1 MNSSS
6 RPIRVALIGYGF
18 SGKTF
23 HAPLIT
29 AVAGLE
35 LRAIASRD
43 ASKVHVDL
51 PGITVDPDP
60 LAIAIS
66 DEIDLVV
73 IATPNESHAPIA
85 RVALAAG
92 KHVIVDKPFT
102 LNLTEA
108 RQLIAL
114 SEHKEVLLSVFHNRR
129 WDSDFLT
136 VRRAIDDRLI
146 GTVTHFESH
155 IDRFRPKVR
164 DRWRERGGPGSGLWF
179 DLGPHLVDQA
189 LQLFGLPDR
198 VQGNLA
204 QQRTGALSDDWA
216 HVVLDYHER
225 RVILHAASLTA
236 GGTHRFTVH
245 GDEGSLVKGKAD
257 RQEQQLL
264 DGMRP
269 GDAGWGEDAEA
280 LLVYDRS
287 GSARSVPAIA
297 GDQRLYYKGIVDTL
311 SGKAGNPV
319 TPIQALAVMAVL
331 QAAVES
337 AQTRTSVEVAMTPEE
352 RAEWAR
358 ASGAYKR
365 DNALR

>member
-23 HAPLIT
+23 HAPLIA
-29 AVAGLE
+29 AVAGFE

-43 ASKVHVDL
+43 AAKVHADL
-51 PGITVDPDP
+51 PDITVDPDP
-60 LAIAIS
+60 LAIATS

-73 IATPNESHAPIA
+73 IATPNQSHAPIA
-85 RVALAAG
+85 LAALAAG
-92 KHVIVDKPFT
+92 KHVIVDKPFA

-108 RQLIAL
+108 RELIAL
-114 SEHKEVLLSVFHNRR
+114 SEHQKVLLSVFHNRR

-136 VRRAIDDRLI
+136 VRRAIGDRLV

-155 IDRFRPKVR
+155 IDRFRPQVR
-164 DRWRERGGPGSGLWF
+164 DRWRERSGPGSGLWF

-225 RVILHAASLTA
+225 RVILHAASLIA
-236 GGTHRFTVH
+236 GGTHRFTIH

-257 RQEQQLL
+257 RQERQLL
-264 DGMRP
+264 DGTRP
-269 GDAGWGEDAEA
+269 GDAGWGEDADA

-287 GSARSVPAIA
+287 GASRSVPAIA
-297 GDQRLYYKGIVDTL
+297 GDQRLYYKGILDAL
-311 SGKAGNPV
+311 SGNARNPV
-319 TPIQALAVMAVL
+319 TPIQALAVMAVI

-337 AQTRTSVEVAMTPEE
+337 AHARTSVEVAMTPEE
-352 RAEWAR
+352 RAEWA
-358 ASGAYKR
+358 
-365 DNALR
+365 